1 MGSAHGDV
9 PIQAALVRACRL
21 FLQTSVRTDVRPHV
35 MKELRAANRRESSP
49 VHHPED
55 RPLANGR
62 CDLIGEFLPL
72 LSQQA
77 LQNQEVKP
85 LLLHKGTEIFI
96 SIVFIH
102 SLYSE
107 AVLKVPVKAEP
118 ASSAKT
124 RCYRSEIISVRT
136 DPTKVT
142 LIVSRPQLS
151 QLPDLIFAFLPLS
164 RII

>member
-9 PIQAALVRACRL
+9 PIQAALVRVCRL

-72 LSQQA
+72 LSQQ
-77 LQNQEVKP
+77 NWEVKP

-118 ASSAKT
+118 ASSAQT

-136 DPTKVT
+136 APTKVT
-142 LIVSRPQLS
+142 LIVSRP
-151 QLPDLIFAFLPLS
+151 
-164 RII
+164 